1 MGTLFLDDTH
11 ATTTQNKI
19 AKRNASAQHH
29 KELSQ
34 KYNTVRVCNNDVG
47 NMTASGSAQD
57 MELLLPVTVRSVKM
71 GSGHHDAVRRSW
83 IRYHLQ

>member
-34 KYNTVRVCNNDVG
+34 RIMHTNCLRVMPQTPPC
-47 NMTASGSAQD
+47 
-57 MELLLPVTVRSVKM
+57 LLPFWLCFPVQHR
-71 GSGHHDAVRRSW
+71 A
-83 IRYHLQ
+83 IRLFALKSEDFLIPVI